1 MGTRKRARSRAEG
14 APARRRER
22 PAFRAIIAEGLYELR
37 VDARVVLDLLVTPDG
52 ELCTF
57 VRVDGALLAELPIA
71 GKA

>member
-1 MGTRKRARSRAEG
+1 MATRKRARSRASG
-14 APARRRER
+14 ARERRGR

-37 VDARVVLDLLVTPDG
+37 IGTRVVLDVLVTADG

-71 GKA
+71 GQA